1 MKKSRRLLS
10 LLLVVL
16 LLCSLMPVAAS
27 ADEANPED
35 DYPFVFVH
43 GLMGW
48 GDRSMLDPIL
58 PYWGM
63 TTGNL
68 MNYLTTKGYE
78 SYAAQVGPLSG
89 AWDRACELYAQL
101 TGTTVD
107 YGAAHSAAKGHDR
120 YGITYDK
127 PLFEG
132 WSAQKKVNL
141 IGHSFGGATTRLFLE
156 LLANGS
162 ADEVAAAKAAGTKV
176 SPLFEGGKGD
186 WVYSLTAVAAPHNG
200 TTFIE
205 TCDISTKVVTDFI
218 YNFGA
223 TLGLSNLKGIY
234 DLQLEHFGISRQD
247 NETDIQYLIRVLN
260 SNDFMSH
267 NDNAIYDLTIDNA
280 LKINDGIEMQNNV
293 YYFSVC
299 GDATHQSAVSE
310 NEIPN
315 TNMFALLKP
324 FATMMGKYYD
334 KSTDGGVY
342 IDKTWL
348 PNDGMVN
355 VVSGLYPLNSQLK
368 CVKSDGTQAFVVCDG
383 YNNQDYA
390 KGIWNVM
397 PTQPYDHLSIVGGI
411 LSNTVS
417 NTHHLYLEMINR
429 VTSTYGKNS
438 STADDPIN
446 DNTLPFT
453 DVSSDRWS
461 YDYILKMYQLG
472 IVNGNPDGTFKP
484 EGNITRAQFVKMIAC
499 LDGIDTSAYAKCR
512 FTDVSDKSYAAPYIE
527 WAANNGIVK
536 GVNATTF
543 LPDENITREQM
554 AAILCRYADYA
565 GIKLSE
571 ETPAVTFT
579 DSAQIS
585 AYAAPSV
592 AALQRAG
599 IICGAQNP
607 DGSYSY
613 YPAAFATREQACK
626 VLSLI

>member
-162 ADEVAAAKAAGTKV
+162 ADEVAAANAAGTKV

-355 VVSGLYPLNSQLK
+355 VVSGMYPLNSQLK

>member
-1 MKKSRRLLS
+1 MKKMKKLLS
-10 LLLVVL
+10 LLLAVL
-16 LLCSLMPVAAS
+16 LLCSLLPVAAS
-27 ADEANPED
+27 AENANPED
-35 DYPFVFVH
+35 EYPFVFVH

-48 GDRSMLDPIL
+48 GDRSMLDPIV

-68 MNYLTTKGYE
+68 MKYLTSKGYE

-107 YGAAHSAAKGHDR
+107 YGAAHSAEKGHDR
-120 YGITYDK
+120 YGITYET

-132 WSAQKKVNL
+132 WSAEKKVNL
-141 IGHSFGGATTRLFLE
+141 IGHSFGGATTRMLLE

-162 ADEVAAAKAAGTKV
+162 EAEVAAAKAAGTKV

-223 TLGLSNLKGIY
+223 SLGFTKLKGVY
-234 DLQLEHFGISRQD
+234 DLQLEHFGIYRQED
-247 NETDIQYLIRVLN
+247 ETDLQYLVRVLN
-260 SNDFMSH
+260 SSDFMSH

-280 LKINDGIEMQNNV
+280 LKINDGIEMQKNV

-299 GDATHQSAVSE
+299 GDATHESAVSG
-310 NEIPN
+310 NQVPDSSVF
-315 TNMFALLKP
+315 MLLKP
-324 FATMMGKYYD
+324 FAAMMGKYYD
-334 KSTDGGVY
+334 ETTAGGVY
-342 IDKTWL
+342 IDRTWL

-355 VVSGLYPLNSQLK
+355 VVSGLYPVNSQLK
-368 CVKSDGTQAFVVCDG
+368 CVNSDGSQAFVVCDG
-383 YNNQDYA
+383 YNKQDYA
-390 KGIWNVM
+390 SGIWNVL

-417 NTHHLYLEMINR
+417 NTRHLYLELISR
-429 VTSTYGKNS
+429 VTSTYGNNG
-438 STADDPIN
+438 STPAVPI
-446 DNTLPFT
+446 DKTTLPFT
-453 DVSSDRWS
+453 DVERGRWS
-461 YDYILKMYQLG
+461 YDYILNMYQLG
-472 IVNGNPDGTFKP
+472 IVNGCTETTFEP
-484 EGNITRAQFVKMIAC
+484 EGSVTRAQFVKMIAC
-499 LDGIDTSAYAKCR
+499 LDGVDTSAYAKCR

-536 GVNATTF
+536 GVSETSF
-543 LPDENITREQM
+543 LPDDNITREQM
-554 AAILCRYADYA
+554 AAIICRYADYA
-565 GIKLSE
+565 GIKLADD
-571 ETPAVTFT
+571 TPAVTFT

-592 AALQRAG
+592 TALQRAG
-599 IICGAQNP
+599 IICGSQNA

-613 YPAAFATREQACK
+613 CPQAYATREQACK

>member
-1 MKKSRRLLS
+1 MKKMKKLLS
-10 LLLVVL
+10 LLLAVL
-16 LLCSLMPVAAS
+16 LLCSLMPACAS
-27 ADEANPED
+27 AENANPED
-35 DYPFVFVH
+35 EYPFVFVH

-48 GDRSMLDPIL
+48 GDRSMLDPIV

-68 MNYLTTKGYE
+68 MKYLTSKGYE

-107 YGAAHSAAKGHDR
+107 YGAAHSAEKGHER
-120 YGITYDK
+120 YGITYET

-132 WSAQKKVNL
+132 WSAEKKVNL
-141 IGHSFGGATTRLFLE
+141 IGHSFGGATTRMLLE

-162 ADEVAAAKAAGTKV
+162 EAEVAAAKAAGTKV

-223 TLGLSNLKGIY
+223 SLGFTKLKGVY
-234 DLQLEHFGISRQD
+234 DLQLEHFGIYRQED
-247 NETDIQYLIRVLN
+247 ETDLQYLVRVLN
-260 SNDFMSH
+260 SSDFMSH

-280 LKINDGIEMQNNV
+280 LKINDGIEMQKNV

-299 GDATHQSAVSE
+299 GDATHESAVSG
-310 NEIPN
+310 NQVPDSSVF
-315 TNMFALLKP
+315 MLLKP
-324 FATMMGKYYD
+324 FAAMMGKYYD
-334 KSTDGGVY
+334 ETTAGGVY

-355 VVSGLYPLNSQLK
+355 VVSGLYPVNSQLK
-368 CVKSDGTQAFVVCDG
+368 CVNADGSQAFVVCDG
-383 YNNQDYA
+383 YNKQDYA
-390 KGIWNVM
+390 SGIWNVL

-417 NTHHLYLEMINR
+417 NTRHLYLELISR
-429 VTSTYGKNS
+429 VTSTYGKNG
-438 STADDPIN
+438 STPAVPI
-446 DNTLPFT
+446 DKTTLPFT
-453 DVSSDRWS
+453 DVERGRWS
-461 YDYILKMYQLG
+461 YDYILNMYQLG
-472 IVNGNPDGTFKP
+472 IVNGCTETTFEP
-484 EGNITRAQFVKMIAC
+484 EGSVTRAQFVKMIAC
-499 LDGIDTSAYAKCR
+499 LDGVDTSAYAKCR

-536 GVNATTF
+536 GVSDTSF
-543 LPDENITREQM
+543 LPDDNITREQM
-554 AAILCRYADYA
+554 AAIICRYADYA
-565 GIKLSE
+565 GIKLADD
-571 ETPAVTFT
+571 TPAVTFT

-592 AALQRAG
+592 TALQRAG
-599 IICGAQNP
+599 IICGSQNA

-613 YPAAFATREQACK
+613 CPRAYATREQACK

>member
-1 MKKSRRLLS
+1 MKKMKKLLS
-10 LLLVVL
+10 LLLAVL
-16 LLCSLMPVAAS
+16 LLCSLLPVAAS
-27 ADEANPED
+27 AENANPED
-35 DYPFVFVH
+35 EYPFVFVH

-48 GDRSMLDPIL
+48 GDRSMLDPIV

-68 MNYLTTKGYE
+68 MKYLTSKGYE

-107 YGAAHSAAKGHDR
+107 YGAAHSAEKGHER
-120 YGITYDK
+120 YGITYET

-132 WSAQKKVNL
+132 WSAEKKVNL
-141 IGHSFGGATTRLFLE
+141 IGHSFGGATTRMLLE

-162 ADEVAAAKAAGTKV
+162 EAEVAAAKAAGTKV

-223 TLGLSNLKGIY
+223 SLGLTKLKGVY
-234 DLQLEHFGISRQD
+234 DLQLEHFGIYRQED
-247 NETDIQYLIRVLN
+247 ETDLQYLVRVLN
-260 SNDFMSH
+260 SSDFMSH

-280 LKINDGIEMQNNV
+280 LKINDGIEMQKNV

-299 GDATHQSAVSE
+299 GDATHESAVSG
-310 NEIPN
+310 NQVPDSSVF
-315 TNMFALLKP
+315 MLLKP
-324 FATMMGKYYD
+324 FAAMMGKYYD
-334 KSTDGGVY
+334 ETTAGGVY

-355 VVSGLYPLNSQLK
+355 VVSGLYPVNSQLK
-368 CVKSDGTQAFVVCDG
+368 CVNADGSQAFVVCDG
-383 YNNQDYA
+383 YNKQDYA
-390 KGIWNVM
+390 SGIWNVL

-417 NTHHLYLEMINR
+417 NTRHLYLELISR
-429 VTSTYGKNS
+429 VTSTYGKNG
-438 STADDPIN
+438 STPAVPI
-446 DNTLPFT
+446 DKTTLPFT
-453 DVSSDRWS
+453 DVERGRWS
-461 YDYILKMYQLG
+461 YDYILNMYQLG
-472 IVNGNPDGTFKP
+472 IVNGCTETTFEP
-484 EGNITRAQFVKMIAC
+484 EGSVTRAQFVKMIAC
-499 LDGIDTSAYAKCR
+499 LDGVDTSAYAKCR

-536 GVNATTF
+536 GVSETSF
-543 LPDENITREQM
+543 LPDDNITREQM
-554 AAILCRYADYA
+554 AAIICRYADYA
-565 GIKLSE
+565 GIKLADD
-571 ETPAVTFT
+571 TPAVTFT

-592 AALQRAG
+592 TALQRAG
-599 IICGAQNP
+599 IICGSQNA

-613 YPAAFATREQACK
+613 CPRAYATREQACK

>member
-1 MKKSRRLLS
+1 MNKSKRLLS
-10 LLLVVL
+10 LLLAVL

-27 ADEANPED
+27 AEKANPED

-48 GDRSMLDPIL
+48 GDRSMLDPIM

-68 MNYLTTKGYE
+68 MKYLTTKGYE

-107 YGAAHSAAKGHDR
+107 YGAAHSAAKGHER

-132 WSAQKKVNL
+132 WGAQKKINL

-162 ADEVAAAKAAGTKV
+162 AEEVAAAKAAGTKV
-176 SPLFEGGKGD
+176 SPLFEGGKGS

-218 YNFGA
+218 YNVGA
-223 TLGLSNLKGIY
+223 SLGFTRLKGVY
-234 DLQLEHFGISRQD
+234 DLQLEHFGVYRKSD
-247 NETDIQYLIRVLN
+247 ETDLQYLIRVLN
-260 SNDFMSH
+260 SSDFMSH

-280 LKINDGIEMQNNV
+280 LRINDGIGMQKNV

-299 GDATHQSAVSE
+299 GDATHPSAVSD

-315 TNMFALLKP
+315 ANMFILMKP
-324 FATMMGKYYD
+324 FAAMMGKYYD
-334 KSTDGGVY
+334 KYTAGGVY
-342 IDKTWL
+342 IDRTWL

-355 VVSGLYPLNSQLK
+355 VVSGLYPVNSDLK
-368 CVKSDGTQAFVVCDG
+368 CVKADGSQAFVVCDG
-383 YNNQDYA
+383 YNKQDYA
-390 KGIWNVM
+390 RGIWNVL
-397 PTQPYDHLSIVGGI
+397 PTQPYDHLSIIGGI

-417 NTHHLYLEMINR
+417 NTRHLYMELINR
-429 VTSTYGKNS
+429 VTSTYGKGG

-446 DNTLPFT
+446 KTTLPFT
-453 DVSSDRWS
+453 DVARDRWS

-472 IVNGNPDGTFKP
+472 IVNGCTETTFEP
-484 EGNITRAQFVKMIAC
+484 EGNLTRAQFVKMIAC
-499 LDGIDTSAYAKCR
+499 LDGVDTSAYTKCR

-536 GVNATTF
+536 GINETTF
-543 LPDENITREQM
+543 LPDDNISREQM
-554 AAILCRYADYA
+554 ATILCRYAAYA

-571 ETPAVTFT
+571 EIPAVTFA

-585 AYAAPSV
+585 AFAAPSV

-599 IICGAQNP
+599 IICGAKNS

-613 YPAAFATREQACK
+613 YPAAYATREQACK

>member
-1 MKKSRRLLS
+1 MKKSKKLLS
-10 LLLVVL
+10 LLLAVL
-16 LLCSLMPVAAS
+16 LLCSLMPACAS
-27 ADEANPED
+27 AENANPED
-35 DYPFVFVH
+35 EYPFVFVH

-48 GDRSMLDPIL
+48 GDRSMLDPIV

-68 MNYLTTKGYE
+68 MKYLTSKGYE

-101 TGTTVD
+101 TGTRVD
-107 YGAAHSAAKGHDR
+107 YGAAHSAEKGHDR
-120 YGITYDK
+120 YGITYET

-132 WSAQKKVNL
+132 WSAEKKVNL
-141 IGHSFGGATTRLFLE
+141 IGHSFGGATTRLLLE

-162 ADEVAAAKAAGTKV
+162 AEEVAAAKAAGTEV

-223 TLGLSNLKGIY
+223 SLGFTKLKGVY
-234 DLQLEHFGISRQD
+234 DLQLEHFGIYRQED
-247 NETDIQYLIRVLN
+247 ETDLQYLVRVLN
-260 SNDFMSH
+260 SSDFMSH

-280 LKINDGIEMQNNV
+280 LKINDGIEMQKNV

-299 GDATHQSAVSE
+299 GDATHESAVSG
-310 NEIPN
+310 NQVPDSSVF
-315 TNMFALLKP
+315 MLLKP
-324 FATMMGKYYD
+324 FAAMMGKYYD
-334 KSTDGGVY
+334 ETTAGGVY

-355 VVSGLYPLNSQLK
+355 VVSGLYPVNSQLK
-368 CVKSDGTQAFVVCDG
+368 CVNADGSQAFVVCDG
-383 YNNQDYA
+383 YNKQDYA
-390 KGIWNVM
+390 SGIWNVL

-417 NTHHLYLEMINR
+417 NTRHLYLELISR
-429 VTSTYGKNS
+429 VTSTYGKNG
-438 STADDPIN
+438 STPAVPI
-446 DNTLPFT
+446 DKTTLPFT
-453 DVSSDRWS
+453 DVERGRWS
-461 YDYILKMYQLG
+461 YDYILNMYQLG
-472 IVNGNPDGTFKP
+472 IVNGCTETTFEP
-484 EGNITRAQFVKMIAC
+484 EGSVTRAQFVKMIAC
-499 LDGIDTSAYAKCR
+499 LDGVDTSAYAKCR

-536 GVNATTF
+536 GVSETSF
-543 LPDENITREQM
+543 LPDDNITREQM
-554 AAILCRYADYA
+554 AAIICRYADYA
-565 GIKLSE
+565 GIKLADD
-571 ETPAVTFT
+571 TPAVTFT

-592 AALQRAG
+592 TALQRAG
-599 IICGAQNP
+599 IICGSQNA

-613 YPAAFATREQACK
+613 CPRAYATREQACK

>member
-1 MKKSRRLLS
+1 MKKMKKLLS
-10 LLLVVL
+10 LLLAVL
-16 LLCSLMPVAAS
+16 LLCSLLPVAAS
-27 ADEANPED
+27 AENANPED
-35 DYPFVFVH
+35 EYPFVFVH

-48 GDRSMLDPIL
+48 GDRSMLDPIV

-68 MNYLTTKGYE
+68 MKYLTSKGYE

-107 YGAAHSAAKGHDR
+107 YGAAHSVEKGHER
-120 YGITYDK
+120 YGITYET

-132 WSAQKKVNL
+132 WSAEKKVNL

-162 ADEVAAAKAAGTKV
+162 EEEVAAAKAAGTKV

-223 TLGLSNLKGIY
+223 SLGFTKLKGVY
-234 DLQLEHFGISRQD
+234 DLQLEHFGIYRQED
-247 NETDIQYLIRVLN
+247 ETDLQYLVRVLN
-260 SNDFMSH
+260 SSDFMSH

-280 LKINDGIEMQNNV
+280 LKINDGIEMQKNV

-299 GDATHQSAVSE
+299 GDATHESAVSG
-310 NEIPN
+310 NQVPDSSVF
-315 TNMFALLKP
+315 MLLKP
-324 FATMMGKYYD
+324 FAAMMGKYYD
-334 KSTDGGVY
+334 ETTAGGVY

-355 VVSGLYPLNSQLK
+355 VVSGLYPVNSQLK
-368 CVKSDGTQAFVVCDG
+368 CVNADGSQAFVVCDG
-383 YNNQDYA
+383 YNKQDYA
-390 KGIWNVM
+390 SGIWNVL

-417 NTHHLYLEMINR
+417 NTRHLYLELISR
-429 VTSTYGKNS
+429 VTSTYGKGG
-438 STADDPIN
+438 STPDTPI
-446 DNTLPFT
+446 DEDTLPFT
-453 DVSSDRWS
+453 DVERGRWS
-461 YDYILKMYQLG
+461 YDYILNMYQLG
-472 IVNGNPDGTFKP
+472 IVNGCTDTTFEP
-484 EGNITRAQFVKMIAC
+484 EGNVTRAQFVKMIAC
-499 LDGIDTSAYAKCR
+499 LDGVDTSAYAKCR

-527 WAANNGIVK
+527 WAADNGIVK
-536 GVNATTF
+536 GVSDTSF
-543 LPDENITREQM
+543 LPDDNITREQM
-554 AAILCRYADYA
+554 AAIICRYADYA

-571 ETPAVTFT
+571 DAPAVTFA

-599 IICGAQNP
+599 IICGSQNA

-613 YPAAFATREQACK
+613 CPTAYATREQACK

>member
-1 MKKSRRLLS
+1 MKKSKKLLS
-10 LLLVVL
+10 LLLAVL
-16 LLCSLMPVAAS
+16 LLCSLLPAAAS
-27 ADEANPED
+27 AEGNPED

-48 GDRSMLDPIL
+48 GERSMLDPIM

-68 MNYLTTKGYE
+68 MKYLNSKGYE

-101 TGTTVD
+101 VGGTVD

-120 YGITYDK
+120 YGITYEK

-132 WSAQKKVNL
+132 WSAQKKINL

-162 ADEVAAAKAAGTKV
+162 AEEVAAAKAAGTKV
-176 SPLFEGGKGD
+176 SPLFEGGKGN

-205 TCDISTKVVTDFI
+205 TCDVSTKVVTDAI

-223 TLGLSNLKGIY
+223 ALGLTKLKGVY
-234 DLQLEHFGISRQD
+234 DLQLEHFGIYRKDS
-247 NETDIQYLIRVLN
+247 ETDMQYLIRVLN
-260 SNDFMSH
+260 SSNFMSH

-299 GDATHQSAVSE
+299 GDATHPSSVSG
-310 NEIPN
+310 NEVPDSSV
-315 TNMFALLKP
+315 FALLKP
-324 FATMMGKYYD
+324 FAAMIGKYYD
-334 KSTDGGVY
+334 KYTAGGVY
-342 IDKTWL
+342 IDRTWL

-355 VVSGLYPLNSQLK
+355 VVSGLYPINSRLK
-368 CVKSDGTQAFVVCDG
+368 CEKSDGSRGFVICDG
-383 YNNQDYA
+383 YNKESYA
-390 KGIWNVM
+390 KGIWNVF
-397 PTQPYDHLSIVGGI
+397 PTQPYDHLSIIGGI

-417 NTHHLYLEMINR
+417 NTRHLYMELISR
-429 VTSTYGKNS
+429 VTSTYGS
-438 STADDPIN
+438 STPAEEPIGK
-446 DNTLPFT
+446 TMSFT
-453 DVSSDRWS
+453 DVTKDRWS

-472 IVNGNPDGTFKP
+472 VVNGRSDSIFDPT
-484 EGNITRAQFVKMIAC
+484 GNVTRAEFVKMLAC
-499 LDGIDTSAYAKCR
+499 LDGVDTSAYAKCR
-512 FTDVSDKSYAAPYIE
+512 FTDVSDKSVFAPYVE
-527 WAANNGIVK
+527 WAANNGIVL
-536 GVNATTF
+536 GIDSATF
-543 LPDENITREQM
+543 KPNDNITREQM
-554 AAILCRYADYA
+554 AAIICRYADYA
-565 GIKLSE
+565 GIKLSDDA
-571 ETPAVTFT
+571 PAAAFA

-585 AYAAPSV
+585 KYSV
-592 AALQRAG
+592 DYVTALQRAG
-599 IICGAQNP
+599 IICGKQNA
-607 DGSYSY
+607 DGSFSY
-613 YPAAFATREQACK
+613 YPKSFATREQACK

>member
-1 MKKSRRLLS
+1 MKKMKKILS
-10 LLLVVL
+10 LLLAVL
-16 LLCSLMPVAAS
+16 LLCSLLPVAAS
-27 ADEANPED
+27 AESSNPED
-35 DYPFVFVH
+35 EYPFVFVH

-48 GDRSMLDPIL
+48 GDRSMLDPIV

-68 MNYLTTKGYE
+68 MKYLTSKGYE

-107 YGAAHSAAKGHDR
+107 YGAAHSAEKGHER
-120 YGITYDK
+120 YGITYET

-132 WSAQKKVNL
+132 WSAEKKVNL

-162 ADEVAAAKAAGTKV
+162 EEEVAAAKAAGTKV

-223 TLGLSNLKGIY
+223 SLGFTKLKGVY
-234 DLQLEHFGISRQD
+234 DLQLEHFGIYRQED
-247 NETDIQYLIRVLN
+247 ETDLQYLVRVLN
-260 SNDFMSH
+260 SSDFMSH

-280 LKINDGIEMQNNV
+280 LKINDGIEMQKNV

-299 GDATHQSAVSE
+299 GDATHESAVSG
-310 NEIPN
+310 NQVPDSSVF
-315 TNMFALLKP
+315 MLLKP
-324 FATMMGKYYD
+324 FAAMMGKYYD
-334 KSTDGGVY
+334 ETTAGGVY

-355 VVSGLYPLNSQLK
+355 VVSGLYPVNSQLK
-368 CVKSDGTQAFVVCDG
+368 CVNADGSQAFVVCDG
-383 YNNQDYA
+383 YNKQDYA
-390 KGIWNVM
+390 SGIWNVL

-417 NTHHLYLEMINR
+417 NTRHLYLELISR
-429 VTSTYGKNS
+429 VTSTYGKGG
-438 STADDPIN
+438 STPDTPI
-446 DNTLPFT
+446 DEDTLPFT
-453 DVSSDRWS
+453 DVERGRWS
-461 YDYILKMYQLG
+461 YDYILNMYQLG
-472 IVNGNPDGTFKP
+472 IVNGCTDTTFEP
-484 EGNITRAQFVKMIAC
+484 EGNVTRAQFVKMIAC
-499 LDGIDTSAYAKCR
+499 LDGVDTSAYAKCR

-527 WAANNGIVK
+527 WAADNGIVK
-536 GVNATTF
+536 GVSDTSF
-543 LPDENITREQM
+543 LPDDNITREQM
-554 AAILCRYADYA
+554 AAIICRYADYA

-571 ETPAVTFT
+571 DAPAVTFA

-599 IICGAQNP
+599 IICGSQNA

-613 YPAAFATREQACK
+613 CPQAYATREQACK

>member
-1 MKKSRRLLS
+1 MKKMKKLLS
-10 LLLVVL
+10 LLLAVL
-16 LLCSLMPVAAS
+16 LLCSLLPVAAS
-27 ADEANPED
+27 AENANPED
-35 DYPFVFVH
+35 EYPFVFVH

-48 GDRSMLDPIL
+48 GDRSMLDPIV

-68 MNYLTTKGYE
+68 MKYLTSKGYE

-107 YGAAHSAAKGHDR
+107 YGAAHSAEKGHDR
-120 YGITYDK
+120 YGITYET

-132 WSAQKKVNL
+132 WSAEKKVNL
-141 IGHSFGGATTRLFLE
+141 IGHSFGGATTRMLLE

-162 ADEVAAAKAAGTKV
+162 EAEVAAAKAAGTKV
-176 SPLFEGGKGD
+176 SPPFEGGKGD

-223 TLGLSNLKGIY
+223 SLGFTKLKGVY
-234 DLQLEHFGISRQD
+234 DLQLEHFGIYRQED
-247 NETDIQYLIRVLN
+247 ETDLQYLVRVLN
-260 SNDFMSH
+260 SSDFMSH

-280 LKINDGIEMQNNV
+280 LKINDGIEMQKNV

-299 GDATHQSAVSE
+299 GDATHESAVSG
-310 NEIPN
+310 NQVPDSSVF
-315 TNMFALLKP
+315 MLLKP
-324 FATMMGKYYD
+324 FAAMMGKYYD
-334 KSTDGGVY
+334 ETTAGGVY

-355 VVSGLYPLNSQLK
+355 VVSGLYPVNSQLK
-368 CVKSDGTQAFVVCDG
+368 CVNADGSQAFVVCDG
-383 YNNQDYA
+383 YNKQDYA
-390 KGIWNVM
+390 SGIWNVL

-417 NTHHLYLEMINR
+417 NTRHLYLELISR
-429 VTSTYGKNS
+429 VTSTYGKNG
-438 STADDPIN
+438 STPAVPI
-446 DNTLPFT
+446 DKTTLPFT
-453 DVSSDRWS
+453 DVERGRWS
-461 YDYILKMYQLG
+461 YDYILNMYQLG
-472 IVNGNPDGTFKP
+472 IVNGCTETTFEP
-484 EGNITRAQFVKMIAC
+484 EGSVTRAQFVKMIAC
-499 LDGIDTSAYAKCR
+499 LDGVDTSAYAKCR

-536 GVNATTF
+536 GVSDTSF
-543 LPDENITREQM
+543 LPDDNITREQM
-554 AAILCRYADYA
+554 AAIICRYADYA
-565 GIKLSE
+565 GIKLADD
-571 ETPAVTFT
+571 TPAVTFT

-592 AALQRAG
+592 TALQRAG
-599 IICGAQNP
+599 IICGSQNA

-613 YPAAFATREQACK
+613 CPRAYATREQACK